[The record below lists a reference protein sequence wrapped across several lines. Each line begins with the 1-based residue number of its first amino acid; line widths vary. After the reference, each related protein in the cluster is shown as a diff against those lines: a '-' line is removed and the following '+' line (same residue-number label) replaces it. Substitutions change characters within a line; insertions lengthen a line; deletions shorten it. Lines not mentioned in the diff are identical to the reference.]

1 MKKSTHILMNELT
14 CAADVRD
21 FLADNTEEML
31 ELRFAEY
38 VESMMDKYQ
47 VTKSQLLKRAK
58 LLTGSYRYEIL
69 RGEKDKPDRD
79 IVIKL
84 CFGFPLD
91 IDDAQRLLRLAG
103 VPSLYP
109 RNQRD
114 AYILFALK
122 NGYDID
128 QTNDLLYENQE
139 ETINYE

>member
-1 MKKSTHILMNELT
+1 MNELT
-14 CAADVRD
+14 SVADVHD

-79 IVIKL
+79 IVFKL

-91 IDDAQRLLRLAG
+91 IEDAQRLLRLAG
-103 VPSLYP
+103 VAPLYP
-109 RNQRD
+109 RHPRD

-122 NGYDID
+122 KGYDID
-128 QTNDLLYENQE
+128 QVNDLLYENQE